1 VIDRRLTLVRDGLA
15 DVRLEGL
22 VAAER
27 FAAAVP
33 MQVAAPTASLRK
45 AASPEAEQENQLL
58 FGERFDVLFEDGDFA
73 FGQARRDGYV
83 GYVAQRRPGP
93 AGRPAD
99 PPRGGDP
106 HLRLQPAGHQV
117 GHRRALQRQCPGY
130 GRGAGRSVR
139 EGRRLGLDHR
149 GPSRPIGTGETDY
162 VAVAQRFLGAPYQW
176 GGRESL
182 GLDCSALVQLS
193 LAACN
198 RACPRDTDMQRGFF
212 AEIAEADRRRGDLVF
227 WKGHVAVLLDADTI
241 LHANAFHMAVAVEP
255 LAEAIAGSRRR
266 GSGRRWGIGA
276 SSSPDASSSS
286 PRPRGAEFR
295 IRIDDGL
302 GEIPKS
308 L

>member
-1 VIDRRLTLVRDGLA
+1 MSAPKSDRRLTLVRDGLA

-27 FAAAVP
+27 FAAVAP

-58 FGERFDVLFEDGDFA
+58 FGERFDVLFEVGDFA

-83 GYVAQRRPGP
+83 GYVPNAALTLLGEPPTHRVAAIRTYAVSRPDIKS
-93 AGRPAD
+93 AI
-99 PPRGGDP
+99 
-106 HLRLQPAGHQV
+106 V
-117 GHRRALQRQCPGY
+117 GLYSINALVTVE
-130 GRGAGRSVR
+130 AR
-139 EGRRLGLDHR
+139 EGLFVKVAGSGWITEAHLG
-149 GPSRPIGTGETDY
+149 PIGTGETDH

-212 AEIAEADRRRGDLVF
+212 PEMAEAERRRGDLVF
-227 WKGHVAVLLDADTI
+227 WKGHVAMLLDADTI

-255 LAEAIAGSRRR
+255 LAEAIARIEAAGVGRPLGYRRV
-266 GSGRRWGIGA
+266 
-276 SSSPDASSSS
+276 
-286 PRPRGAEFR
+286 
-295 IRIDDGL
+295 
-302 GEIPKS
+302 
-308 L
+308 

>member
-1 VIDRRLTLVRDGLA
+1 MTDRRLTLVRDGLA

-33 MQVAAPTASLRK
+33 MQVATPTASLRK
-45 AASPEAEQENQLL
+45 APSPEAEQENQLL

-83 GYVAQRRPGP
+83 GYVPSATLTLLAAPPTHRVAAIRTYAFSRPDIKS
-93 AGRPAD
+93 AI
-99 PPRGGDP
+99 
-106 HLRLQPAGHQV
+106 V
-117 GHRRALQRQCPGY
+117 GLYSVGALVTVE
-130 GRGAGRSVR
+130 AR
-139 EGRRLGLDHR
+139 EGLFVKVAGSGWITQAHLG
-149 GPSRPIGTGETDY
+149 PIGTGETDY
-162 VAVAQRFLGAPYQW
+162 VTVAQRFLGAPYQW

-212 AEIAEADRRRGDLVF
+212 PEVGEADRRRGDLVF

-255 LAEAIAGSRRR
+255 LAGAIARIEAAGVGAPLGYRRV
-266 GSGRRWGIGA
+266 
-276 SSSPDASSSS
+276 
-286 PRPRGAEFR
+286 
-295 IRIDDGL
+295 
-302 GEIPKS
+302 
-308 L
+308 

>member
-1 VIDRRLTLVRDGLA
+1 MSAPDRRLTLVRDGLA

-27 FAAAVP
+27 FAAAIP
-33 MQVAAPTASLRK
+33 MQVSTPTASLRK

-83 GYVAQRRPGP
+83 GYVPTATLTPL
-93 AGRPAD
+93 AT
-99 PPRGGDP
+99 PPTHRVAAIRTYAFSLPDIKS
-106 HLRLQPAGHQV
+106 AIV
-117 GHRRALQRQCPGY
+117 GLYSLNALV
-130 GRGAGRSVR
+130 SVEAR
-139 EGRRLGLDHR
+139 EGKFVKAAGSGWITEAHLGA
-149 GPSRPIGTGETDY
+149 IGTGETDY

-198 RACPRDTDMQRGFF
+198 RACPRDTDLQRGFF
-212 AEIAEADRRRGDLVF
+212 AEVAEADRARGDLVF
-227 WKGHVAVLLDADTI
+227 WKGHVAVLIDAETI

-255 LAEAIAGSRRR
+255 LAEAITRIEAAGVGRPLGYRRV
-266 GSGRRWGIGA
+266 
-276 SSSPDASSSS
+276 
-286 PRPRGAEFR
+286 
-295 IRIDDGL
+295 
-302 GEIPKS
+302 
-308 L
+308 

>member
-1 VIDRRLTLVRDGLA
+1 VNDRRLTLVRDGLA

-27 FAAAVP
+27 FAAAAP
-33 MQVAAPTASLRK
+33 MQVATPTASLRK

-83 GYVAQRRPGP
+83 GYVPSAALTLLGEPPTHRVAAIRTYAFSRPDIKS
-93 AGRPAD
+93 AI
-99 PPRGGDP
+99 
-106 HLRLQPAGHQV
+106 V
-117 GHRRALQRQCPGY
+117 GLYSLNALVTVE
-130 GRGAGRSVR
+130 AR
-139 EGRRLGLDHR
+139 EGLFVKAAGSGWITEAHLGA
-149 GPSRPIGTGETDY
+149 IGTGETDP
-162 VAVAQRFLGAPYQW
+162 VVVAQRFLGAPYQW

-198 RACPRDTDMQRGFF
+198 RACPRDTDMQRAFF

-227 WKGHVAVLLDADTI
+227 WKGHVAMLLDADTI

-255 LAEAIAGSRRR
+255 LTEAIARIEAAGVGKPLGYRRV
-266 GSGRRWGIGA
+266 
-276 SSSPDASSSS
+276 
-286 PRPRGAEFR
+286 
-295 IRIDDGL
+295 
-302 GEIPKS
+302 
-308 L
+308 

>member
-1 VIDRRLTLVRDGLA
+1 MPDRRLTLVRDGLA

-83 GYVAQRRPGP
+83 GYAPSAALALLAAPPTHRVAAIRTY
-93 AGRPAD
+93 AFS
-99 PPRGGDP
+99 
-106 HLRLQPAGHQV
+106 QPDIKSAIIGLYSV
-117 GHRRALQRQCPGY
+117 GALVTVE
-130 GRGAGRSVR
+130 AR
-139 EGRRLGLDHR
+139 EGRFVKVAGSGWITEAHLG
-149 GPSRPIGTGETDY
+149 PIGAGETDY

-212 AEIAEADRRRGDLVF
+212 AEIPETDRRRGDLVF

-241 LHANAFHMAVAVEP
+241 IHANAFHMAVAVEP
-255 LAEAIAGSRRR
+255 LGEAIVRIEAAGTGAPLGYRRV
-266 GSGRRWGIGA
+266 
-276 SSSPDASSSS
+276 
-286 PRPRGAEFR
+286 
-295 IRIDDGL
+295 
-302 GEIPKS
+302 
-308 L
+308 

>member
-1 VIDRRLTLVRDGLA
+1 MSDRRLTLVRDGLA

-45 AASPEAEQENQLL
+45 AASAEAEQENQLL

-83 GYVAQRRPGP
+83 GYVPSAALTLLGEPPTHRVAAIRTYAFSRPDIKS
-93 AGRPAD
+93 AI
-99 PPRGGDP
+99 
-106 HLRLQPAGHQV
+106 V
-117 GHRRALQRQCPGY
+117 GLYSVGALVTVE
-130 GRGAGRSVR
+130 AR
-139 EGRRLGLDHR
+139 EGLFVKVAGSGWITEAHL
-149 GPSRPIGTGETDY
+149 RPIGTGETDP

-198 RACPRDTDMQRGFF
+198 RACPRDTDMQRAFF
-212 AEIAEADRRRGDLVF
+212 PEVAEADRRRGDLVF
-227 WKGHVAVLLDADTI
+227 WKGHVAVLLDAETI

-255 LAEAIAGSRRR
+255 LAEAIARIEAAGVGKPLGYRRV
-266 GSGRRWGIGA
+266 
-276 SSSPDASSSS
+276 
-286 PRPRGAEFR
+286 
-295 IRIDDGL
+295 
-302 GEIPKS
+302 
-308 L
+308 

>member
-1 VIDRRLTLVRDGLA
+1 VNDRRLTLVRDGLA

-27 FAAAVP
+27 FAATVP

-45 AASPEAEQENQLL
+45 AATPEAEQENQLL

-83 GYVAQRRPGP
+83 GYAPSAALALLV
-93 AGRPAD
+93 D
-99 PPRGGDP
+99 PPTHHVAAIRTYAFS
-106 HLRLQPAGHQV
+106 QPDIKSAIV
-117 GHRRALQRQCPGY
+117 GLYSVGALVTLE
-130 GRGAGRSVR
+130 AR
-139 EGRRLGLDHR
+139 EGRFVKVAGSGWITEAHLG
-149 GPSRPIGTGETDY
+149 PIGTGETDY

-193 LAACN
+193 LAACS

-241 LHANAFHMAVAVEP
+241 IHANAFHMAVAIEP
-255 LAEAIAGSRRR
+255 LAGAITRIEAAGTGAPLGYRRV
-266 GSGRRWGIGA
+266 
-276 SSSPDASSSS
+276 
-286 PRPRGAEFR
+286 
-295 IRIDDGL
+295 
-302 GEIPKS
+302 
-308 L
+308 

>member
-1 VIDRRLTLVRDGLA
+1 MNDRRLTLVRDGLA

-83 GYVAQRRPGP
+83 GYVPSAALTLLGEPPTHRVAAIRTYAFSRPDIKS
-93 AGRPAD
+93 AI
-99 PPRGGDP
+99 
-106 HLRLQPAGHQV
+106 V
-117 GHRRALQRQCPGY
+117 GLYSLNALVTVE
-130 GRGAGRSVR
+130 AR
-139 EGRRLGLDHR
+139 EGLFVKVAGSGWITEAHLGA
-149 GPSRPIGTGETDY
+149 IGTGETDY

-212 AEIAEADRRRGDLVF
+212 PEIAEADRRRGDLVF
-227 WKGHVAVLLDADTI
+227 WKGHVAVLLDAATI
-241 LHANAFHMAVAVEP
+241 IHANAFHMAVAVEP
-255 LAEAIAGSRRR
+255 LAEAIARIEAAGVGRPLGWRRV
-266 GSGRRWGIGA
+266 
-276 SSSPDASSSS
+276 
-286 PRPRGAEFR
+286 
-295 IRIDDGL
+295 
-302 GEIPKS
+302 
-308 L
+308 

>member
-1 VIDRRLTLVRDGLA
+1 MSDRRLTLVRDGLA

-27 FAAAVP
+27 FAVAVP

-45 AASPEAEQENQLL
+45 AASSEAEQENQLL

-83 GYVAQRRPGP
+83 GHVPSAALTLLG
-93 AGRPAD
+93 D
-99 PPRGGDP
+99 PPT
-106 HLRLQPAGHQV
+106 
-117 GHRRALQRQCPGY
+117 HRVAAIRTYAF
-130 GRGAGRSVR
+130 
-139 EGRRLGLDHR
+139 
-149 GPSRPIGTGETDY
+149 SRPDIKSAIVGLYSLNALVTVEARDDRFVKVAGSGWITEAHLGAIGTGETDY
-162 VAVAQRFLGAPYQW
+162 VAVAERFLGAPYQW

-212 AEIAEADRRRGDLVF
+212 AEIAEGDRARGDLVF

-255 LAEAIAGSRRR
+255 LAEAIARIEAAGVGAPLGYRR
-266 GSGRRWGIGA
+266 
-276 SSSPDASSSS
+276 P
-286 PRPRGAEFR
+286 
-295 IRIDDGL
+295 
-302 GEIPKS
+302 
-308 L
+308 

>member
-1 VIDRRLTLVRDGLA
+1 MSAPKPDRRLTLVRDGLA

-22 VAAER
+22 IAAER

-33 MQVAAPTASLRK
+33 MQVATPTASLRK

-83 GYVAQRRPGP
+83 GYVPSAALTPLGEPPTHRVAAIRTYAFSRPDIKS
-93 AGRPAD
+93 AI
-99 PPRGGDP
+99 
-106 HLRLQPAGHQV
+106 V
-117 GHRRALQRQCPGY
+117 GLYSVNALVTVE
-130 GRGAGRSVR
+130 AR
-139 EGRRLGLDHR
+139 EGLFVKAAGSGWITEAHLG
-149 GPSRPIGTGETDY
+149 PIGTGEIDP

-198 RACPRDTDMQRGFF
+198 RACPRDTDMQRAFF

-227 WKGHVAVLLDADTI
+227 WKGHVAMLLDADTI

-255 LAEAIAGSRRR
+255 LTEAIARIEAAGVGKPLGYRRV
-266 GSGRRWGIGA
+266 
-276 SSSPDASSSS
+276 
-286 PRPRGAEFR
+286 
-295 IRIDDGL
+295 
-302 GEIPKS
+302 
-308 L
+308 